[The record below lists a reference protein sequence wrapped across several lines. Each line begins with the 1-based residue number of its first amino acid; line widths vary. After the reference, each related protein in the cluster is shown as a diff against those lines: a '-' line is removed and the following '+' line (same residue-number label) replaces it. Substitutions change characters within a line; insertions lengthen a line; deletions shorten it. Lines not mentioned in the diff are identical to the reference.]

1 MEKITILNRKDE
13 VLGCHMMSIEFK
25 QGESPLEDKKS
36 KYVSCFANDELMQG
50 LVRIHHGTERTA
62 SKGGRG
68 VLQVKEEEV
77 VGVVVEDVARVEAK
91 EVAVEGGDE
100 DRVSQS
106 RRARAWNTAIEEA
119 CNL

>member
-1 MEKITILNRKDE
+1 M
-13 VLGCHMMSIEFK
+13 
-25 QGESPLEDKKS
+25 
-36 KYVSCFANDELMQG
+36 
-50 LVRIHHGTERTA
+50 
-62 SKGGRG
+62 
-68 VLQVKEEEV
+68 
-77 VGVVVEDVARVEAK
+77 VVEDVARVEAK

>member
-1 MEKITILNRKDE
+1 M
-13 VLGCHMMSIEFK
+13 VQS
-25 QGESPLEDKKS
+25 
-36 KYVSCFANDELMQG
+36 
-50 LVRIHHGTERTA
+50 
-62 SKGGRG
+62 

-77 VGVVVEDVARVEAK
+77 VGVAVEDVARVEAE
-91 EVAVEGGDE
+91 EVAVEGGE

>member
-25 QGESPLEDKKS
+25 QGESPLEDKKP

-68 VLQVKEEEV
+68 
-77 VGVVVEDVARVEAK
+77 GR
-91 EVAVEGGDE
+91 GGG
-100 DRVSQS
+100 RG
-106 RRARAWNTAIEEA
+106 RGKGRGRGGRGGRGR
-119 CNL
+119 